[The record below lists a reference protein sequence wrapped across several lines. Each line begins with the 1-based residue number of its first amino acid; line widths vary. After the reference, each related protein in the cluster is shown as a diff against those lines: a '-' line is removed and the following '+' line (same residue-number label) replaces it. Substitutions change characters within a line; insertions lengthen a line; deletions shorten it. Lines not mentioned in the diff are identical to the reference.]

1 MLIGIFSF
9 RFWVKKKKRRHGL
22 EASSMDNL
30 NSLLKSKHGTP
41 ASKALRLIKYF
52 FHLVT
57 KDLFSILRPP
67 GKSKP
72 YFQLITWF
80 NTIPQV
86 LNNSIFE
93 KLSTGKKN
101 YNIDF
106 VFLYIR
112 AAKGVLIKECRPQG
126 YFFSPRGS
134 CIQLTAAKLCSY
146 CTSQDLKKKT
156 ITSTATTKQKQ
167 QFSEE
172 SKFYNINF
180 AQIHLENLQLIITF

>member
-1 MLIGIFSF
+1 
-9 RFWVKKKKRRHGL
+9 
-22 EASSMDNL
+22 MDNL

-52 FHLVT
+52 FHLVR

-106 VFLYIR
+106 VFLYIS

-156 ITSTATTKQKQ
+156 SNNDNSNNKTKATIFCLQRLKK
-167 QFSEE
+167 EE
-172 SKFYNINF
+172 SQFYNINF